1 MADSRAASDREFCF
15 RMFPAAGLE
24 MSGKQVERLDN
35 TRLSRSR
42 LAETRETLAK
52 RWCKGK
58 EDVMTSSISSNAMS
72 MQRLS
77 PLAMLQ
83 KNLVSEI
90 SSGKINSSDQDA
102 LSSAL
107 QTIDDSMRSSRA
119 GGKPSPEEGKAK
131 VEGMIDNMVS
141 TGKLTDSQA
150 SELKQ
155 LFEDTFAGGPGG
167 VQGRNGPPPPPPPSD
182 EEDSTE
188 GCTTCASGSADSTEA
203 LMQMLQELMQKLS
216 ENLSS
221 KAYGTNG
228 KTSTSSVSA
237 LFIDIAA

>member
-1 MADSRAASDREFCF
+1 
-15 RMFPAAGLE
+15 MFPDAGLE
-24 MSGKQVERLDN
+24 ISGNQVERVDN
-35 TRLSRSR
+35 TRLSRRR
-42 LAETRETLAK
+42 LAEPREILATRS
-52 RWCKGK
+52 CKGK

-107 QTIDDSMRSSRA
+107 QTIDDSMGSSRA
-119 GGKPSPEEGKAK
+119 GGKPSPEEGKAR
-131 VEGMIDNMVS
+131 VEGMIDDMVS
-141 TGKLTDSQA
+141 SGTLTDSQA

-167 VQGRNGPPPPPPPSD
+167 VQGRNGPPPPPPS
-182 EEDSTE
+182 EEDSGIGATE
-188 GCTTCASGSADSTEA
+188 AAESTEA

-228 KTSTSSVSA
+228 KAATSSASA

>member
-1 MADSRAASDREFCF
+1 
-15 RMFPAAGLE
+15 
-24 MSGKQVERLDN
+24 
-35 TRLSRSR
+35 
-42 LAETRETLAK
+42 
-52 RWCKGK
+52 
-58 EDVMTSSISSNAMS
+58 

-107 QTIDDSMRSSRA
+107 QTIDDSMRSSRSS
-119 GGKPSPEEGKAK
+119 GKPSPGEGKAK
-131 VEGMIDNMVS
+131 VEGMIDDMLS
-141 TGKLTDSQA
+141 SGKLTDSQA
-150 SELKQ
+150 TELKQ

-167 VQGRNGPPPPPPPSD
+167 VQGKNGPPPPPPPSN
-182 EEDSTE
+182 EESEDSATSV
-188 GCTTCASGSADSTEA
+188 TDAAASTED

-228 KTSTSSVSA
+228 KTSTSSTSA

>member
-1 MADSRAASDREFCF
+1 
-15 RMFPAAGLE
+15 
-24 MSGKQVERLDN
+24 
-35 TRLSRSR
+35 
-42 LAETRETLAK
+42 
-52 RWCKGK
+52 
-58 EDVMTSSISSNAMS
+58 MTSSISSNAMS

-107 QTIDDSMRSSRA
+107 QTIDDSMRSSRS
-119 GGKPSPEEGKAK
+119 GGKPSPTEGKAK
-131 VEGMIDNMVS
+131 VEGMIDDMVS
-141 TGKLTDSQA
+141 SGKLTDSQA
-150 SELKQ
+150 TELKQ

-182 EEDSTE
+182 EESSED
-188 GCTTCASGSADSTEA
+188 CTTSATSTADSTEA

-228 KTSTSSVSA
+228 KTTTGSASA

>member
-1 MADSRAASDREFCF
+1 
-15 RMFPAAGLE
+15 
-24 MSGKQVERLDN
+24 
-35 TRLSRSR
+35 
-42 LAETRETLAK
+42 
-52 RWCKGK
+52 
-58 EDVMTSSISSNAMS
+58 MTSSISSNAMS

-83 KNLVSEI
+83 KNLVSEV

-107 QTIDDSMRSSRA
+107 QTIDDSMRSSRSS
-119 GGKPSPEEGKAK
+119 GRPSPEEGKAK
-131 VEGMIDNMVS
+131 VEGMIDEMVS
-141 TGKLTDSQA
+141 SGKLTDSQA
-150 SELKQ
+150 TELKQ
-155 LFEDTFAGGPGG
+155 LFETTFAGGPGG
-167 VQGRNGPPPPPPPSD
+167 VQGRNGPPPPPPSD
-182 EEDSTE
+182 EESESSSISGTE
-188 GCTTCASGSADSTEA
+188 ETTEA

-228 KTSTSSVSA
+228 KTTTSSTSA